1 MKKIVAINGSPRTNF
16 NTATLIHEAAEG
28 AREAGAEVQ
37 AFDLYRLEKYSGCVS
52 CFGCK
57 LDANKGRCVIKD
69 ALAPVLETIRS
80 ADGLILGT
88 PNYLSEVSAGFRALY
103 ERLVFQSLTYQAEN
117 RCCNTHKIPVLF
129 IMTSNAPKEIYE
141 RMGYDEMLKRYEN
154 TLTAFVGDTKIYV
167 ADNTLQ
173 VKNYDRF
180 NWTQFDVETKKKRHE
195 EVFPLERQ
203 EVFALGKEL
212 VDKPW

>member
-1 MKKIVAINGSPRTNF
+1 MKKIIAINGSPRTNF
-16 NTATLIHEAAEG
+16 NTATLIKDAADG
-28 AREAGAEVQ
+28 ARQAGADVEI
-37 AFDLYRLEKYSGCVS
+37 FDLYRLEKYSGCVS
-52 CFGCK
+52 CFVCK
-57 LDANKGRCVIKD
+57 LAPNKGRCVIKD
-69 ALAPVLETIRS
+69 GLAPVLEAIRS
-80 ADGLILGT
+80 ADGLILGS

-103 ERLVFQSLTYQAEN
+103 ERLVFQSLTYQVEN
-117 RCCNTHKIPVLF
+117 RCCNEHKIPVLF

-154 TLTAFVGDTKIYV
+154 TLTTFVGDTKIYV

-173 VKNYDRF
+173 VKNYERF

-203 EVFALGKEL
+203 EVFALGQEM
-212 VDKPW
+212 VSRPW